1 MRLALRGLARDAA
14 HAANSGPGFR
24 TGVCKIDIDID
35 TDTDT
40 DIHLVMT
47 CAMPQAGARG
57 RHDQLR
63 LLILG

>member
-14 HAANSGPGFR
+14 HAANSGPSFI
-24 TGVCKIDIDID
+24 TGVCKIDIDI
-35 TDTDT
+35 DT